1 MKFFFILFK
10 FLFTFPNKIYLTKN
24 INYGNKEFLIIKND
38 AINLI
43 SKLISDEV
51 ENVLKEVKINKLEKI
66 SLKTKE
72 YHFMITR
79 YFSSKVLNEIE
90 KILKDKKFL
99 NNISEHFGYKIK
111 LSQFAIRYN
120 FFNADSPVEYGPKMW
135 NRDNDSLFNQL
146 KMFLVLNDLTDES
159 GGHFYFIPQRIIPS
173 YKKIYS
179 YYKDNENF
187 NKNDKN
193 SRVKNIDI
201 EKKYNLKDNIIKYGS
216 DKSEALILDTNE
228 TYHKGGYIKNK
239 GSYRILLQVIYEPA
253 YLSISNYSKLY
264 NNFIYRF
271 LKIFLLGLKNRLRK
285 TI

>member
-1 MKFFFILFK
+1 MKIHIVDYDSGNLESIRNALK
-10 FLFTFPNKIYLTKN
+10 KVGCEPVTTNKASELINANAVIFP
-24 INYGNKEFLIIKND
+24 GQGSFPSAMD
-38 AINLI
+38 
-43 SKLISDEV
+43 
-51 ENVLKEVKINKLEKI
+51 
-66 SLKTKE
+66 
-72 YHFMITR
+72 
-79 YFSSKVLNEIE
+79 
-90 KILKDKKFL
+90 
-99 NNISEHFGYKIK
+99 K
-111 LSQFAIRYN
+111 LSQFDIRYN
-120 FFNADSPVEYGPKMW
+120 FFNADSPIEYGPKMW
-135 NRDNDSLFNQL
+135 HRDNDSLFNQL

-159 GGHFYFIPQRIIPS
+159 GGHFYFIPQKIIPS

-201 EKKYNLKDNIIKYGS
+201 EEKYNLKNNIIKYGS

-264 NNFIYRF
+264 NNFIYRS